1 MAAPP
6 SLDDILTEAGFAH
19 DEVLRSYLHHIR
31 VRSVDALAHMFAD
44 GDALSAWVTR
54 FTTAVQFGDP
64 QQTVHLGTNDLVLGT
79 TASLTAAWVRCR
91 NAQPPAPAP
100 PHTQPSQT
108 TPGTQ
113 TAPAAD
119 PKVPKELPQGVY
131 AELLRQYNTQTING
145 NNRKFPEEVIL
156 GADRAIARMWHE
168 HHKSKHYTAPSL
180 GEILTQRTFT
190 AMGTINNSAKDR
202 KSERTLT
209 LDSNNTLVE
218 TTPRDWDPQNMMM
231 ILDGLDAIRWA
242 WTFIQIGDET
252 DINEFI
258 DKFCRITRQHQQRLL
273 QVKDSW
279 ETFTWQLAMK
289 MRSGATFSK
298 ATKELLA
305 DTTTMNDILSQPAKK
320 QPRTETRRPQNNS
333 SQFRQPKGRGKNTWG
348 NKGYQ
353 TTSYPYN
360 NQPHATCPSL
370 DAYDPGTLVQRR
382 HTQRKEGIR
391 ERQEGHQ
398 IPREEQGALGTA
410 RPRGPVPWSRPGAL
424 PPSYQ
429 TTHTTHTHYP
439 DLSFRR
445 DRHSVTCP
453 APTGRQCL
461 PLFPVGNRPVLQSAT
476 SFTLPHDAHGRR
488 RRF

>member
-1 MAAPP
+1 MHSPLHQLLPAPNRHKRHQGHKP
-6 SLDDILTEAGFAH
+6 PQPRIPKFPRNSHRACA
-19 DEVLRSYLHHIR
+19 RNSYANTIHR
-31 VRSVDALAHMFAD
+31 QS
-44 GDALSAWVTR
+44 
-54 FTTAVQFGDP
+54 TA
-64 QQTVHLGTNDLVLGT
+64 T
-79 TASLTAAWVRCR
+79 TASF
-91 NAQPPAPAP
+91 
-100 PHTQPSQT
+100 S
-108 TPGTQ
+108 
-113 TAPAAD
+113 
-119 PKVPKELPQGVY
+119 
-131 AELLRQYNTQTING
+131 
-145 NNRKFPEEVIL
+145 EEVIL
-156 GADRAIARMWHE
+156 GADRVIARMWHE

-333 SQFRQPKGRGKNTWG
+333 SQFRQPKGRGKNRWG

-360 NQPHATCPSL
+360 NQPYAT
-370 DAYDPGTLVQRR
+370 
-382 HTQRKEGIR
+382 
-391 ERQEGHQ
+391 
-398 IPREEQGALGTA
+398 
-410 RPRGPVPWSRPGAL
+410 
-424 PPSYQ
+424 
-429 TTHTTHTHYP
+429 
-439 DLSFRR
+439 
-445 DRHSVTCP
+445 
-453 APTGRQCL
+453 
-461 PLFPVGNRPVLQSAT
+461 
-476 SFTLPHDAHGRR
+476 
-488 RRF
+488 